1 MGLNLAQIYLRNV
14 NLDAFTQAI
23 GPAWERAIESDA
35 EPRRRQ
41 LLVLF
46 RQPWIALVDS
56 TGDLPKTLALELSGA
71 CEGEALRVS
80 VSSTTLTAETY
91 RAENGEAKDDLAIPA
106 PDPGG
111 PMPLYADAEM
121 EVWNI
126 LQKVG
131 VPPELRLLRVRD
143 IAARKAQKGEQ
154 GDLVL
159 LERKAPGE
167 KVGHGYFVSELKAPR
182 TEEDGPPAE
191 FSHYKAEQKL
201 YADIYVATVT
211 PDAERVDHLL
221 NVLEGIARRKPRPP
235 LHHYRAV
242 VTPDTEDETKA
253 QEALAFLRE
262 RYRELAKTRP
272 LAFSL

>member
-14 NLDAFTQAI
+14 DFEAFVKTI
-23 GPAWERAIESDA
+23 GPAWERAIESDT

-56 TGDLPKTLALELSGA
+56 TGDLPKSLALELSGA
-71 CEGEALRVS
+71 SGGEAFRVS

-91 RAENGEAKDDLAIPA
+91 RAEGGEAKDDLTIPA
-106 PDPGG
+106 ADPDGL
-111 PMPLYADAEM
+111 MPLYADAEM
-121 EVWNI
+121 EVWDI

-143 IAARKAQKGEQ
+143 IAARKTQKGEQ

-159 LERKAPGE
+159 FERKGPGE
-167 KVGHGYFVSELKAPR
+167 KSGHGYFVGELKAPR

-191 FSHYKAEQKL
+191 FSMVKAEQKL
-201 YADIYVATVT
+201 FADIYVATVT
-211 PDAERVDHLL
+211 PDADRVDHLL
-221 NVLEGIARRKPRPP
+221 NVLEAIARRKPRPP

>member
-1 MGLNLAQIYLRNV
+1 MGLNLAQIYLRDV
-14 NLDAFTQAI
+14 DFKKFLEAI
-23 GPAWERAIESDA
+23 GPAWTRSIESDQ
-35 EPRRRQ
+35 EPHRRQ

-56 TGDLPKTLALELSGA
+56 TGDLPKSLALELSGA

-91 RAENGEAKDDLAIPA
+91 RADKGEPVDDLSIPA
-106 PDPGG
+106 ADPSGL
-111 PMPLYADAEM
+111 MPLYADAEM

-143 IAARKAQKGEQ
+143 ISARKPQGDEQ

-159 LERKAPGE
+159 LERKGPGE
-167 KVGHGYFVSELKAPR
+167 KVGHGTFVSELKAPR

-191 FSHYKAEQKL
+191 FSLYKAEQKM
-201 YADIYVATVT
+201 YADIFVATVT
-211 PDAERVDHLL
+211 PDADRVDHLL

-235 LHHYRAV
+235 LHHYMAV
-242 VTPDTEDETKA
+242 VTPDTEDETKR

-272 LAFSL
+272 LAFTL